1 MPSLGIS
8 RMTRSLARHREAKST
23 HRDRTTRPDGTHA
36 AEAAPVHFH
45 QTMKHE
51 DIMKR
56 TLFLVMLGVALFLG
70 STAMAGKIKVA
81 GIYTQ
86 PIQQKWDSVLHKALL
101 KAEAAGEIEYVWS
114 EKVSNTD
121 YIRVLREYSE
131 AGVQLVV
138 GEAFGISRDVRKVAK
153 DYPNVAYLMGDTF
166 GPDGTN
172 LSVFD
177 NYIHEPC
184 YLMGMIA
191 GTMTKSNKIG
201 MVGGYPIGEVNRLF
215 NAFMAGAKAA
225 NPAVEF
231 KVSFIGSWYD
241 PPKAKEFAYAQI
253 ESGVDVLYAERSG
266 VVDAAR
272 EKGIIAF
279 GNVNDMNKEENGKD
293 VVVASALWHMEA
305 ALNHAIERV
314 KAGTFAAEDYREWTM
329 MAKGGASLSPF
340 YEFDAKIPADVKA
353 KVAETEAA
361 IKAGTLV
368 IEINDDEPK
377 STF

>member
-1 MPSLGIS
+1 
-8 RMTRSLARHREAKST
+8 
-23 HRDRTTRPDGTHA
+23 
-36 AEAAPVHFH
+36 
-45 QTMKHE
+45 MKHE

-56 TLFLVMLGVALFLG
+56 ILFLAVLGLALFLG
-70 STAMAGKIKVA
+70 TAAMAEKIKVA

-86 PIQQKWDSVLHKALL
+86 PIQQKWDATLHKALL
-101 KAEAAGEIEYVWS
+101 KAQESGEIEYVWS

-131 AGVQLVV
+131 AGVQLIV

-166 GPDGTN
+166 GPDGEN

-191 GTMTKSNKIG
+191 GAMTKTNKIG

-215 NAFMAGAKAA
+215 NAFMAGAKAI

-241 PPKAKEFAYAQI
+241 PPKAKEFAYAQV
-253 ESGVDVLYAERSG
+253 EAGVDVLYAERSG

-272 EKGIIAF
+272 EKGIVAF
-279 GNVNDMNKEENGKD
+279 GNVNDMNKEENGEN
-293 VVVASALWHMEA
+293 VVVTSALWHMEA

-314 KAGTFAAEDYREWTM
+314 KAGTFAAEDYRKWTM

-340 YEFDAKIPADVKA
+340 HEFEDKIPADVKA

>member
-1 MPSLGIS
+1 
-8 RMTRSLARHREAKST
+8 
-23 HRDRTTRPDGTHA
+23 
-36 AEAAPVHFH
+36 
-45 QTMKHE
+45 
-51 DIMKR
+51 MKR
-56 TLFLVMLGVALFLG
+56 TLLLVMLGVTLLLG
-70 STAMAGKIKVA
+70 STAMAAKIKVA

-86 PIQQKWDSVLHKALL
+86 PIQQKWDATLHKALL
-101 KAEAAGEIEYVWS
+101 KAQEAGEIDYVWS

-172 LSVFD
+172 LAVFD

-191 GTMTKSNKIG
+191 GAMTKTNKIG

-215 NAFMAGAKAA
+215 NAFMAGAKAI
-225 NPAVEF
+225 NPAVQF

-241 PPKAKEFAYAQI
+241 PPKAKEFAYAQV
-253 ESGVDVLYAERSG
+253 EAGVDVLYAERSG

-279 GNVNDMNKEENGKD
+279 GNVNDMNKQENGKD
-293 VVVASALWHMEA
+293 VVVTSALWHMES

-329 MAKGGASLSPF
+329 MAKGGASLAPF
-340 YEFDAKIPADVKA
+340 YEFEDKIPADVKV
-353 KVAETEAA
+353 KVAEAEAA
-361 IKAGTLV
+361 IKAGKLV
-368 IEINDDEPK
+368 VEINDNEPK

>member
-1 MPSLGIS
+1 MIIAAALC
-8 RMTRSLARHREAKST
+8 LA
-23 HRDRTTRPDGTHA
+23 
-36 AEAAPVHFH
+36 
-45 QTMKHE
+45 
-51 DIMKR
+51 
-56 TLFLVMLGVALFLG
+56 VAMFAG
-70 STAMAGKIKVA
+70 SAMAGDKIKVA

-86 PIQQKWDSVLHKALL
+86 PIQQKWDACLHKALQ
-101 KAEAAGEIEYVWS
+101 KAADAGEIEYVYS

-131 AGVQLVV
+131 KGVALIV
-138 GEAFGISRDVRKVAK
+138 GEAFGISRDVTKVAK
-153 DYPNVAYLMGDTF
+153 DYPEVAYLMGDSF
-166 GPDGTN
+166 GPRGSN

-191 GTMTKSNKIG
+191 GKMTKTNKIG

-215 NAFMAGAKAA
+215 NAFMAGAKSV

-241 PPKAKEFAYAQI
+241 PPKAKEFAYAQV
-253 ESGVDVLYAERSG
+253 ESGVDVLYAERAG

-293 VVVASALWHMEA
+293 VVVASALWHMEPA
-305 ALNHAIERV
+305 INHAIELV
-314 KAGTFAAEDYREWTM
+314 KAGKFTAEDYRDFTM

-340 YEFDAKIPADVKA
+340 YEFDAKIPAEVKA
-353 KVAETEAA
+353 KVEETAAA
-361 IKAGTLV
+361 IKAGDFTV
-368 IEINDDEPK
+368 EINDNEPK